1 MADLIRKKGDVLCQS
16 KGVTTQQWLVMLH
29 LAHDPNIPFID
40 ATAPDDYLTSSDL
53 ANALNVSRPNVTS
66 IINSLME
73 KGMVEQRDDE
83 FDRRVKRIVL
93 TPLGNKVLEE
103 IQPIRQMANARLFGH
118 FDAIERDHFLDLLI
132 VCVKRLSA

>member
-1 MADLIRKKGDVLCQS
+1 MLCQT

-40 ATAPDDYLTSSDL
+40 ENEPDDYLTSSDL
-53 ANALNVSRPNVTS
+53 ASAMNVSRPNITS

-83 FDRRVKRIVL
+83 YDRRVKRILL
-93 TPLGNKVLEE
+93 TPQGLRVLEE
-103 IQPIRQMANARLFGH
+103 IQPIRQMANARLFSH
-118 FDAIERDHFLDLLI
+118 FEALERDHFLDLLI
-132 VCVKRLSA
+132 ACVKRLNA